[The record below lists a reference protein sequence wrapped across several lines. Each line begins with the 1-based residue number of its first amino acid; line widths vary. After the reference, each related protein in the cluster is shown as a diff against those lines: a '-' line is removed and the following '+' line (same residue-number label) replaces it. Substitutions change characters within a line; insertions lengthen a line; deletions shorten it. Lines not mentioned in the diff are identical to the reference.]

1 MEAAPIPGGVTAV
14 ATVPVPAVP
23 TTVLLLFPR
32 PQDCGSHPT
41 GGGSARHLTGCAA
54 ESCPPHHAADSTGVG
69 ARAVGPIFGEGDAE
83 VRLLPGLSG
92 FA

>member
-23 TTVLLLFPR
+23 TIVLLLFPR

-41 GGGSARHLTGCAA
+41 GGGSAPHLTGCAA
-54 ESCPPHHAADSTGVG
+54 ESCPAPPTPLTAPGWV
-69 ARAVGPIFGEGDAE
+69 
-83 VRLLPGLSG
+83 PGLWDLFLG
-92 FA
+92 KGMLR